1 MPENIYLE
9 SKEKLFKYYPSFLVK
24 ERLLAIQGRESIR
37 AESIGV

>member
-24 ERLLAIQGRESIR
+24 EKTKSLFFYQKRKDF
-37 AESIGV
+37 